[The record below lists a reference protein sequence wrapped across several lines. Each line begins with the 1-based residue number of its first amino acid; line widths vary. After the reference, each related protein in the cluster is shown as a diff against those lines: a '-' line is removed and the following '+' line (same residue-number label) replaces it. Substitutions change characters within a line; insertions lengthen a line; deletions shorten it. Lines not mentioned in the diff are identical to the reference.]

1 MTSVLA
7 TAAGRISRVVSCDA
21 VERHV
26 RPLDTYELGWPF
38 EPGEEDQTTGDQ
50 SW

>member
-1 MTSVLA
+1 MTSVLV
-7 TAAGRISRVVSCDA
+7 TTAGRISLVVSYDA
-21 VERHV
+21 VEHHV

-38 EPGEEDQTTGDQ
+38 EPGEEDRTTGDQ